1 MFVQIPDCISIRSDR
16 LIYRKAF
23 EEFNF
28 SKKKSLAQVNNETNL
43 RNSTPSG
50 HINRKIRLRMAR
62 IIHNWIDSVKYINS
76 TQPSQKS
83 RLFTFVTLTLPAT
96 QMHTDK
102 ELHRQALGRFL
113 VKIQRKYGVINY
125 MWRAERQKNS
135 NIHYHVICDSY
146 IHWKS
151 LRYEWNA
158 IMNDLGYIDQYRTN
172 QKNFHKNG
180 FKLNV
185 TALAKW
191 PEINQRKAYQEG
203 VESNWSNPNSTDIH
217 SLKSIKDAAKYVMKY
232 VSKSDEVDKLQKLDD
247 RFKAGLVAELQY
259 QDERKVIMD
268 AIVAEKINGKVWG
281 CSDAIKTL
289 SDPKIIKDLDV
300 TLLMEKMVNDPD
312 TKEVVKDEVVIL
324 YNPNLQYFVSKFPSI
339 VAQVNLKRQ
348 ENYFLAYGRDFR
360 PVRQSK
366 LAPYLDEDLIHY
378 QSKIKQKATSAIQLQ
393 LSYQLI

>member
-1 MFVQIPDCISIRSDR
+1 MFFQIPDCISIRSDR

-28 SKKKSLAQVNNETNL
+28 SKKKTLAQVNNETNL

-62 IIHNWIDSVKYINS
+62 IIHNWIDAVKYINS

-125 MWRAERQKNS
+125 LWRAERQKNS

-185 TALAKW
+185 TALSKW

-281 CSDAIKTL
+281 CSDVIKTL

-300 TLLMEKMVNDPD
+300 TLLMEKMVDDPD

-324 YNPNLQYFVSKFPSI
+324 YNPKLQYFVSKFPSI

-360 PVRQSK
+360 PKKPSEPKPVPNIIVTEVWQ
-366 LAPYLDEDLIHY
+366 P
-378 QSKIKQKATSAIQLQ
+378 IQCV
-393 LSYQLI
+393 IF

>member
-16 LIYRKAF
+16 LIYRKAY

-28 SKKKSLAQVNNETNL
+28 SKKKSKLQVDNETNL

-50 HINRKIRLRMAR
+50 HINRKIRLRMAK
-62 IIHNWIDSVKYINS
+62 IIHNWIDAVKYINS

-125 MWRAERQKNS
+125 LWRAERQKNS

-151 LRYEWNA
+151 LRYEWNV
-158 IMNDLGYIDQYRTN
+158 IMNDIGYIDEYRTN

-232 VSKSDEVDKLQKLDD
+232 VSKSDEVDKLKKLDD
-247 RFKAGLVAELQY
+247 RFEAGLVAELQY
-259 QDERKVIMD
+259 QDERKEIMD

-300 TLLMEKMVNDPD
+300 SLLMDKIVNDPY
-312 TKEVVKDEVVIL
+312 TKEVAKDEVVIL

-378 QSKIKQKATSAIQLQ
+378 QSKIKHKVTSAIQLQ
-393 LSYQLI
+393 LSYELI